1 MFGLIQENRVVRLC
15 DYKTPVSMRKRVGG
29 WKTAL
34 AHGLK
39 KFFNLWRLPTL
50 FRWAP
55 ALQHRLLSTMHP
67 AEKDENCLHGSKF
80 FADP

>member
-1 MFGLIQENRVVRLC
+1 MFGLIQVNRVVGLC

-39 KFFNLWRLPTL
+39 KFFNLWRWFPSSS
-50 FRWAP
+50 W
-55 ALQHRLLSTMHP
+55 S
-67 AEKDENCLHGSKF
+67 DIGY
-80 FADP
+80 